1 MKNKLFLLLVVVVS
15 FVACKKNVN
24 TPGNSSVNI
33 ISETSVPASVLATFN
48 TSFSSA
54 TEREWQH
61 NSSDDFSCQ
70 FNMEN
75 ERHEAHFDDNG
86 HEKSHDV
93 VCVNAAVP
101 ANVLNAFRTAFPKDN
116 VYEWSFTSDKMWK
129 AHFMRG
135 GVKWEV
141 TITADGVI
149 TKTEHE

>member
-1 MKNKLFLLLVVVVS
+1 MKNKLFLLLVMAVS
-15 FVACKKNVN
+15 FTACKKNVN
-24 TPGNSSVNI
+24 TTGNSSVNI

-48 TSFSSA
+48 ASFNSA

-61 NSSDDFSCQ
+61 NANDDFSCQ
-70 FNMEN
+70 FNLEN

-101 ANVLNAFRTAFPKDN
+101 ANVLAAFRKAFVNDN
-116 VYEWSFTSDKMWK
+116 VYEWNFTSDKNWK

-135 GVKWEV
+135 SVKWEV
-141 TITADGVI
+141 TLTADGI
-149 TKTEHE
+149 IIKTEHE